1 MKNKKKT
8 PFWRLSGAD
17 VQGISYLLGTMHLKP
32 PGPKPSW
39 EAPFLNYI
47 DLCQVFAT
55 EFSLD
60 EVDPVLLRKFSLLP
74 DNQLLS
80 DYLTEKKFKKLEKVL
95 LKSLGLPLRSLIRM
109 QPLMIVNLISEQ
121 LLAAYH
127 PVSMDS
133 ELWQAAVKKGKRM
146 EGIETFE
153 EQLQILKKI
162 PIDYQVKNLVS
173 IIKNI
178 NQYRKKLLHLAKV
191 YDTGDIQ
198 QLYKV
203 SKQGMGS
210 IRKLMLI
217 DRNHIMAE
225 RIYDKIQTTSMFC
238 AIGAG
243 HLAGKEGVLRLLK
256 KKGVTIKPI
265 LVK

>member
-8 PFWRLSGAD
+8 PFWRLSGANIH
-17 VQGISYLLGTMHLKP
+17 GISYLLGTMHLKP
-32 PGPKPSW
+32 PSEKPSW
-39 EAPFLNYI
+39 QAPFLNYI

-80 DYLTEKKFKKLEKVL
+80 DYLTEKKIKKLEKVL
-95 LKSLGLPLRSLIRM
+95 LKSLGLPLRSLLRM
-109 QPLMIVNLISEQ
+109 QPLMVINLISEQ
-121 LLAAYH
+121 ILAEYH
-127 PVSMDS
+127 PISMDN
-133 ELWQAAVKKGKRM
+133 ELWQAALKKGKRL

-162 PIDYQVKNLVS
+162 PIEYQVKSLVS
-173 IIKNI
+173 IVKNI
-178 NQYRKKLLHLAKV
+178 SQYRKKLLHIAKV

-217 DRNHIMAE
+217 DRNHIMAD
-225 RIYDKIQTTSMFC
+225 RIFEKIQQNSMFC

-256 KKGVTIKPI
+256 KKGVTVKPI
-265 LVK
+265 LMK

>member
-1 MKNKKKT
+1 LKKKKKT
-8 PFWRLSGAD
+8 PFWRLSGANI
-17 VQGISYLLGTMHLKP
+17 QGISYLLGTMHLKP
-32 PGPKPSW
+32 PGPKPIW
-39 EAPFLNYI
+39 QAPFLNYM

-80 DYLTEKKFKKLEKVL
+80 DYLSEKKINKLEKIL
-95 LKSLGLPLRSLIRM
+95 AKSLGLPLRSLLRM
-109 QPLMIVNLISEQ
+109 QPLMVINLISEQ
-121 LLAAYH
+121 ILAAYH
-127 PVSMDS
+127 PVSMDN
-133 ELWQAAVKKGKRM
+133 ELWKAALKKGKRM

-162 PIDYQVKNLVS
+162 PIEYQVKNLVS
-173 IIKNI
+173 IVSNL
-178 NQYRKKLLHLAKV
+178 NQYRKKLLHLAQV

-217 DRNHIMAE
+217 DRNHLMAE
-225 RIYDKIQTTSMFC
+225 RIFEKIQTDSMFC

-265 LVK
+265 LMK